1 MSLLY
6 RAIWCDDRVDLVGA
20 ARDAFAAWVR
30 GKSKDQLDVP
40 AEGSTSGVFL
50 QWGRDADGNLGEQQ
64 TQASVSVQHA
74 LEEAG
79 SEALR
84 STLIEVRSDGTRWD
98 TTLRSWSG
106 FGDDRGWLWVD
117 VQAVGPMGLER
128 LAVGAPGV
136 VTELLRTGV
145 HPRRGEMVISSQPT
159 WYFGTDQGE
168 TLAEVVSGLE
178 RDLPIVV
185 FAASPQKEAELLPTQ
200 FRLEDIVRRAAA
212 RVGGIAAVV
221 VVDQDAAVALEDAL
235 GVSHGVRD
243 GAFRMYMPNLD
254 PAITRDGWRHRTIIA
269 ERYMRFRDTAAT
281 TISRTLA
288 PDSALR
294 RPPQSFDAAR
304 DLLEARRRAGQSDAD
319 MLAIADEEISD
330 LREQIKSLRE
340 DAVAL
345 GDEYITT
352 VADWEEALE
361 ENAEAVRLA
370 QELQRHLD
378 HVLRQIEL
386 SGGYDSFWEAGAPES
401 NVPSEASNP
410 SDAAAK
416 AQRYL
421 ADRLIVPDEALRSL
435 DELDNTVTAPAW
447 GQTSWQAFRA
457 LHAYACAIADSH
469 GPNAGSFWTWC
480 ENSRHPLAW
489 RATDKKLSMTESET
503 VENNTTLRRHRIL
516 PVSHDV
522 DPGGTIYMPANIKI
536 ATGGGNLAPRI
547 YFHVDAANARV
558 HVGFFGPHKFMPNT
572 RT

>member
-6 RAIWCDDRVDLVGA
+6 RAIWSDDRDGLVGA
-20 ARDAFAAWVR
+20 AREAFASWVR
-30 GKSKDQLDVP
+30 GKSNGQLELPMD
-40 AEGSTSGVFL
+40 GSVTGTFQ
-50 QWGRDADGNLGEQQ
+50 QWGRDANGNFGEQ
-64 TQASVSVQHA
+64 TTNGSVSAQYA
-74 LEEAG
+74 ADEAG
-79 SEALR
+79 SEVLR
-84 STLIEVRSDGTRWD
+84 AVLIEVRSDGTRWD

-106 FGDDRGWLWVD
+106 FGDGRGWLWVD

-136 VTELLRTGV
+136 VGELLRTGV
-145 HPRRGEMVISSQPT
+145 RPRRGDLTISSQPSF
-159 WYFGTDQGE
+159 YLGTDQGE
-168 TLAEVVSGLE
+168 TLADEVSGLE

-185 FAASPQKEAELLPTQ
+185 FAASPEKEAELLPNQ
-200 FRLEDIVRRAAA
+200 FRLDDIVRRAAA
-212 RVGGIAAVV
+212 RVAGIAVV
-221 VVDQDAAVALEDAL
+221 VVVDHDAAIALEDAL

-254 PAITRDGWRHRTIIA
+254 PAVTRDGWRHRTIIA

-294 RPPQSFDAAR
+294 RPPASFDAAR
-304 DLLEARRRAGQSDAD
+304 DLLDAHRRAGQSDAD
-319 MLAIADEEISD
+319 MLALAYEEIFD
-330 LREQIKSLRE
+330 LQEQIKSLRE
-340 DAVAL
+340 DTVAL

-352 VADWEEALE
+352 VAAWEEALE
-361 ENAEAVRLA
+361 ESTRVVRLA
-370 QELQRHLD
+370 HELQRHLD
-378 HVLRQIEL
+378 HVTRQLEIL
-386 SGGYDSFWEAGAPES
+386 GSYDSYWEAGAQEA

-421 ADRLIVPDEALRSL
+421 ADRLMVPNEALRAL
-435 DELDNTVTAPAW
+435 EELDNTVTAPAW

-457 LHAYACAIADSH
+457 LHAYACAIANVN

-503 VENNTTLRRHRIL
+503 VENNASLRRHRVL
-516 PVSHDV
+516 PVSKDV
-522 DPGGTIYMPANIKI
+522 DPSGMIYMPAHIKI

-547 YFHVDAANARV
+547 YFHVDSTNSRV